1 MRATVQGVLRN
12 LLGASQCPPSFPR
25 HDRGMTL
32 TSIIT
37 LNAVLGAAVAYGL
50 HHLLAHG
57 IRTHR
62 IELHELAPVRE
73 RDPERIA
80 A

>member
-1 MRATVQGVLRN
+1 
-12 LLGASQCPPSFPR
+12 
-25 HDRGMTL
+25 MTL

-62 IELHELAPVRE
+62 VERHELASA
-73 RDPERIA
+73 PERESERLA